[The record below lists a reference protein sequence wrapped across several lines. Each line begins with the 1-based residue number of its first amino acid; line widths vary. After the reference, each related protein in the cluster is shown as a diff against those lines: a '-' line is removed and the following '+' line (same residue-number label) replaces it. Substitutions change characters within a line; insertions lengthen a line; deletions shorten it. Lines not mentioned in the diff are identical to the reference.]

1 MTSRSWR
8 RLSAWSLFL
17 VGVIALVNHPG
28 QFERMDPWGWLSLTT
43 LAAAAIVGFAR
54 RPIVRLL
61 VASIPFWIYGN
72 ANELILLTAVGLT
85 IGSLVVAAVGP
96 TLAGRRVR
104 HSGSTPLPHL
114 ASGPLVPITPQTY
127 FGGQKSRVLRYSTI
141 ALAVAAFVLFTA
153 AAAQYQVEVMT
164 ALGLSAVIM
173 SATFAFSNWF
183 ANRVRLRIDHLG
195 VHGRTMLREHTAR
208 WSDISGLRLRYVFL
222 PAYGIRLVYYVVE
235 TPATEVSFPS
245 SMRGAADLQAA
256 IEAATGLR
264 WPEPEI
270 TATM

>member
-1 MTSRSWR
+1 
-8 RLSAWSLFL
+8 
-17 VGVIALVNHPG
+17 
-28 QFERMDPWGWLSLTT
+28 MDPWGWLSLTT

-54 RPIVRLL
+54 RRIVRLL

-72 ANELILLTAVGLT
+72 ANELVLLTAVGLT

-127 FGGQKSRVLRYSTI
+127 FGGQQSRVLRYVDDRTRRRGVRVVYRRCSDR
-141 ALAVAAFVLFTA
+141 
-153 AAAQYQVEVMT
+153 YQVEVMT

-173 SATFAFSNWF
+173 SATFAFGNWF

-245 SMRGAADLQAA
+245 SMRGAVDLQAA